1 MLILLSYRCNCG
13 DKCKCHACIFNAA
26 DAGMCSK
33 PYRRIYSLAC
43 GCATDCK
50 SAGFQPSIKRWQI
63 AMQKAIFYTLKGRLL
78 QCERRPFATH

>member
-63 AMQKAIFYTLKGRLL
+63 AMQKAVFYTLKGHLL